1 MKLNKIVLLSLW
13 LPLSLFAQSYGLKSF
28 IAQAKRENGLIK
40 AKEIT
45 IHAKG
50 KKVEAARSAYWP
62 TLDIGGNYSLVN
74 PNYIVSPGQSGTA
87 FARLSVEL
95 YDGGR
100 KDAIVNARLYER
112 EASLFDKQAFEK
124 SVTLQIV
131 QHFYAIWQLEAT
143 LSALGERSKELRAQI
158 DRVKKFITTGLAT
171 QEEADKL
178 QSVYDNNQY
187 TMENTKLA
195 IETNKENLKLISGL
209 SASGLRRSHFME
221 PEKIY
226 FEWFDRIRTMQASAN
241 AVGENAKAIDAGY
254 LPQLSLS
261 DTYHRSHFDD
271 QVSMPAGALPAITG
285 DAFLVD
291 RQNEVKLS
299 ANLRLFDHGRISK
312 ESESVKYQKMA
323 LLSRIDHAKR
333 EQRMN
338 FRLAG
343 KNLQTTRAKMR
354 SAKSALKAANSTYNV
369 LKQKFEVGLVDDIAF
384 LDALATR
391 TLAESRYKETIY
403 DYEVKKS
410 IYYYYAGKDPKEYIR

>member
-1 MKLNKIVLLSLW
+1 MRLNSLLFLALW
-13 LPLSLFAQSYGLKSF
+13 LPLFLSAQDYGLKSF
-28 IAQAKRENGLIK
+28 ISQAKRGNGLIK

-45 IHAKG
+45 IHAKERQI
-50 KKVEAARSAYWP
+50 EAAQSAYWP
-62 TLDIGGNYSLVN
+62 TLDIGGDYSFVN
-74 PNYIVSPGQSGTA
+74 PNYIVSPGQTGTA

-100 KDAIVNARLYER
+100 KEAIVNARLYER
-112 EASLFDKQAFEK
+112 EASRFDKQAFEK

-131 QHFYAIWQLEAT
+131 QHFFAIWQLEAT
-143 LSALGERSKELRAQI
+143 LHALRERSRELRAQI
-158 DRVKKFITTGLAT
+158 ERVKKFITTGLAT

-195 IETNKENLKLISGL
+195 IETHRENLKLISGL
-209 SASGLRRSHFME
+209 PAGGLKKSHFLE
-221 PEKIY
+221 PERVA
-226 FEWFDRIRTMQASAN
+226 FEWFDKIRTMQASAN
-241 AVGENAKAIDAGY
+241 AIGENAKAIDAGY

-271 QVSMPAGALPAITG
+271 QVSIPAGSLPAISG

-299 ANLRLFDHGRISK
+299 ANMRLFDHGKMSK

-323 LLSRIDHAKR
+323 LLSQIEHAKR
-333 EQRMN
+333 EQRMH
-338 FRLAG
+338 FRLAR
-343 KNLQTTRAKMR
+343 KNLQTTRAKMK
-354 SAKSALKAANSTYNV
+354 SARSALKAATSTYHV

-384 LDALATR
+384 LDALASR